1 MDLEFE
7 IDEREYRELEN
18 IVPVEIGKWQSY
30 EPFHLQEQ
38 LELQLKNLLSIPVD
52 NSYGP
57 VRFVY
62 SKLISSYEDYVLE
75 IAKQIKIENTETVLD
90 TEVYYTS
97 KIEGAKTTKK
107 RTQQIHN
114 GSPISDDNKFSESMI
129 KGNFEAV
136 KLLNLYGNWI
146 DKDILIKTWQI
157 LTKDCRDN
165 EEIQGLEYRIGDV
178 GITNSPFIAV
188 PPDKIKESVDK
199 LIDFYNSDM
208 LNDHPFLKAALI
220 HYSFETI
227 HPFCDGNGRMGRLL
241 MNNYL
246 IKQGLE
252 SARAVSFSMEIDKTR
267 GLYDYAFSASE
278 NKNGDCTPF
287 SEYMLEK
294 MAAVYYTALEL
305 QRR

>member
-1 MDLEFE
+1 MDFEFE
-7 IDEREYRELEN
+7 SDEREYVELES
-18 IVPVEIGKWQSY
+18 IYPVEIGKWQSY
-30 EPFHLQEQ
+30 EPFHSQEQ
-38 LELQLKNLLSIPVD
+38 LTLQLENLLTVPID

-62 SKLISSYEDYVLE
+62 SKQISSYEDYVMN
-75 IAKQIKIENTETVLD
+75 IAKLIKIENTETVLD

-136 KLLNLYGNWI
+136 KLLNLYGNRI

-157 LTKDCRDN
+157 LTKDCREN
-165 EEIQGLEYRIGDV
+165 EEIQGPEYRIGDV

-188 PPDKIKESVDK
+188 PPDKIEKSMDL
-199 LIDFYNSDM
+199 LIDFYNNDV
-208 LNDHPFLKAALI
+208 LNDHPFVKAALI
-220 HYSFETI
+220 HYDFETI

-246 IKQGLE
+246 IGQGLE

-287 SEYMLEK
+287 LEYMLEK
-294 MAAVYYTALEL
+294 MASAYYTAFEL
-305 QRR
+305 QSK